1 VASLSQALPF
11 RPGPSRFILWVSA
24 APLCL
29 LLARL
34 LPLEGPVPAL
44 RLTAAGACVLL
55 LPGALL
61 LRLTGWP
68 RNLGVAAAGA
78 LALSLSVI
86 GFGLLLA
93 FAAGASLALVLAVVA
108 IFTGATLL
116 PAWRAS
122 AVVPVRSELLAAGG
136 ILLAGAAFGA
146 LVWWS
151 GGELRSDA
159 LFHLARV
166 RKLDA
171 FDVLS
176 VNAVNEF
183 RDGGPHPGYALPLW
197 HAGLALIARLG
208 GVDPTLVVQHLAAFL
223 TPLALL
229 VAYGAGA
236 TLFRSPAGGL
246 AVAAAQLAQLG
257 FSRGGTGSFESI
269 ALPASVGRVLLVP
282 AVLALT
288 FWLLQVGWRQAV
300 LPLVAGGLALAA
312 IHPTYAIFVCVPL
325 AGFALARLLLAPG
338 DRDGLGRLGVA
349 LGAIAVPSGL
359 FFAWLLPVV
368 RDTGSYRPG
377 AEERASGV
385 AHYSTQLD
393 VFGEGFR
400 LAPEAITR
408 AGPVVIAAL
417 LAIPLAVAGARRR
430 WASFVLGGSLAV
442 LALLLVPALFTW
454 LSDAVS
460 LSQSRRLAGFL
471 PLPFALAGAAFV
483 LARLRV
489 VGVALALGAGLALE
503 LLYSAELTY
512 RLQRPAPVWPVW
524 LAVIGGVTALAAGA
538 VLVRRPWLVERLS
551 ERFPLDRRFV
561 ALAAAAFVLP
571 VAVGGLASLDMSK
584 EANPNALTPGLLR
597 ALQRLPEG
605 SVVFSQVEPSYEVAA
620 YTPLYVAA
628 APPGHVADTA
638 ANRPYARRRDV
649 VRFFSPRGTDA
660 SRRSILARY
669 GADYVLVDL
678 SRPYPEGLR
687 RWLEPVYEDAR
698 YLLLRAPEER

>member
-1 VASLSQALPF
+1 MASLTQALPL
-11 RPGPSRFILWVSA
+11 RQGASRFILWVAA
-24 APLCL
+24 APLL
-29 LLARL
+29 LLIARL

-44 RLTAAGACVLL
+44 RLAAAGACVFL

-78 LALSLSVI
+78 LVLSLAVI

-108 IFTGATLL
+108 IFIGAAFV
-116 PAWRAS
+116 PAWRA
-122 AVVPVRSELLAAGG
+122 AVVPPVRAELLAAGG
-136 ILLAGAAFGA
+136 VLLFGAAFGA
-146 LVWWS
+146 LVWWT
-151 GGELRSDA
+151 GGDLRSDA

-183 RDGGPHPGYALPLW
+183 RDGGPHPGYAFPLW
-197 HAGLALIARLG
+197 HAGLALVARLG
-208 GVDPTLVVQHLAAFL
+208 DVDPTLVVQKLPAIL

-236 TLFRSPAGGL
+236 TLFRSAAGGL

-257 FSRGGTGSFESI
+257 FSRGGTGSFESL
-269 ALPASVGRVLLVP
+269 ASPASVGRVLLFP

-288 FWLLQVGWRQAV
+288 FWLLEVGWRQAV
-300 LPLVAGGLALAA
+300 IPLVAAALALAA

-338 DRDGLGRLGVA
+338 DREGLGRLGVA

-377 AEERASGV
+377 EEQRARGI

-393 VFGEGFR
+393 VVGDSFR

-430 WASFVLGGSLAV
+430 WGSFVLGGSLAV
-442 LALLLVPALFTW
+442 LVLLLVPALFTW
-454 LSDAVS
+454 LSDTVS
-460 LSQSRRLAGFL
+460 LSQSRRLAGFM

-483 LARLRV
+483 LARLRL
-489 VGVALALGAGLALE
+489 VGVALALGAGIALE

-512 RLQRPAPVWPVW
+512 RLQRPAPAWPVW
-524 LAVIGGVTALAAGA
+524 LAVIGGVAALVVGA
-538 VLVRRPWLVERLS
+538 VLVRRAGLIERLS
-551 ERFPLDRRFV
+551 ARFPLDRRFV
-561 ALAAAAFVLP
+561 ALAALAFVLP
-571 VAVGGLASLDMSK
+571 VAVGGLASLDTVAD
-584 EANPNALTPGLLR
+584 ENPNALTPGLVQ
-597 ALQRLPEG
+597 ALKRVPEG
-605 SVVFSQVEPSYEVAA
+605 SVVFSELEPSYEVAA

-628 APPGHVADTA
+628 APPGHVANTA
-638 ANRPYARRRDV
+638 ANRPLERRKDV
-649 VRFFSPRGTDA
+649 IRFFSPRETDEF
-660 SRRSILARY
+660 RRSILARY
-669 GADYVLVDL
+669 DADYVLVDL
-678 SRPYPEGLR
+678 SRPYPEELGR
-687 RWLEPVYEDAR
+687 ELEPVYKDAR
-698 YLLLRAPEER
+698 YLLLRAPQEG

>member
-1 VASLSQALPF
+1 MASLTHALPF
-11 RPGPSRFILWVSA
+11 RPGASRFALWVA
-24 APLCL
+24 APPL
-29 LLARL
+29 LLLIARL
-34 LPLEGPVPAL
+34 LPLGGPVPAL
-44 RLTAAGACVLL
+44 RLVAAGACVLL
-55 LPGALL
+55 LPGALI

-78 LALSLSVI
+78 LALSLAVI

-93 FAAGASLALVLAVVA
+93 FAAGASLVFVLAVVA
-108 IFTGATLL
+108 IFTGASVL
-116 PAWRAS
+116 PAWRAT
-122 AVVPVRSELLAAGG
+122 AVPPVRSELLVAGG
-136 ILLAGAAFGA
+136 ILFLGTAFAA

-151 GGELRSDA
+151 GGDLRSDA

-166 RKLDA
+166 RKLEA

-183 RDGGPHPGYALPLW
+183 RDGGPHPGYAFPLW
-197 HAGLALIARLG
+197 HAALALVARLG
-208 GVDPTLVVQHLAAFL
+208 GVDPTLVVQHLAAVL

-236 TLFRSPAGGL
+236 TLFRSTAGGL
-246 AVAAAQLAQLG
+246 AVAVTQLAQLG
-257 FSRGGTGSFESI
+257 LSRDGTGSFESL
-269 ALPASVGRVLLVP
+269 ALPATAGRLLLVP
-282 AVLALT
+282 VVLALT
-288 FWLLQVGWRQAV
+288 FWLLEVGWRQAL
-300 LPLVAGGLALAA
+300 LPLVAGGLALAV

-338 DRDGLGRLGVA
+338 DREGLGRLGVA

-393 VFGEGFR
+393 VFGDSFR

-454 LSDAVS
+454 ISDTVS

-471 PLPFALAGAAFV
+471 PLPFALAGAAYV

-489 VGVALALGAGLALE
+489 VGVALALAAGLGLE
-503 LLYSAELTY
+503 LAYSAELTY

-524 LAVIGGVTALAAGA
+524 LAVIGGLTALVAGA
-538 VLVRRPWLVERLS
+538 VLVRRAELMERLS
-551 ERFPLDRRFV
+551 ARYPLDRRFV
-561 ALAAAAFVLP
+561 ALAATAFVLP
-571 VAVGGLASLDMSK
+571 VAVGGLASLDTTAA
-584 EANPNALTPGLLR
+584 ENPNALTPGLVQ
-597 ALQRLPEG
+597 ALERVPEG
-605 SVVFSQVEPSYEVAA
+605 SVVFSELEPSYEVAA
-620 YTPLYVAA
+620 YAPLYVAA

-638 ANRPYARRRDV
+638 ANRPYARRKDV
-649 VRFFSPRGTDA
+649 VRFFSPRETDDF
-660 SRRSILARY
+660 RRSILARY
-669 GADYVLVDL
+669 GADYLLVDV
-678 SRPYPEGLR
+678 SRPYPEELAR
-687 RWLEPVYEDAR
+687 ELEPVYEDAR
-698 YLLLRAPEER
+698 YLLLRAPR

>member
-1 VASLSQALPF
+1 VASLIHALPF
-11 RPGPSRFILWVSA
+11 RPGASRFALWVA
-24 APLCL
+24 VAPVL
-29 LLARL
+29 LLFARV
-34 LPLEGPVPAL
+34 LPLEGPVPAF
-44 RLTAAGACVLL
+44 RLAAAAACVLL

-61 LRLTGWP
+61 LRLSGWP
-68 RNLGVAAAGA
+68 RNPGVAAAGA
-78 LALSLSVI
+78 LGLSLAVV

-108 IFTGATLL
+108 IFTGAALL
-116 PAWRAS
+116 PAWRAA
-122 AVVPVRSELLAAGG
+122 AVPPVGAELLVAGG
-136 ILLAGAAFGA
+136 ILLLGIAFGA

-183 RDGGPHPGYALPLW
+183 QDGGPHPGYAFPLW
-197 HAGLALIARLG
+197 HAALALVARLA
-208 GVDPTLVVQHLAAFL
+208 GVDPTLVVQHLAAVL

-236 TLFRSPAGGL
+236 TLFRSRAGGF
-246 AVAAAQLAQLG
+246 AVVSAQLAQLG
-257 FSRGGTGSFESI
+257 LSREGTGSFEAL
-269 ALPASVGRVLLVP
+269 ALPASVGRILLVP
-282 AVLALT
+282 AVLALV
-288 FWLLQVGWRQAV
+288 FWLLEVGWRQAV
-300 LPLVAGGLALAA
+300 LPVVAAGMALAA

-325 AGFALARLLLAPG
+325 AGFVLVRLVLAPG
-338 DRDGLGRLGVA
+338 DREGLGRLGVA
-349 LGAIAVPSGL
+349 LGAIVVPSGL

-377 AEERASGV
+377 AEERATGV
-385 AHYSTQLD
+385 VHYSTQLD
-393 VFGEGFR
+393 VFGESFR

-408 AGPVVIAAL
+408 AGPVVIAGL

-430 WASFVLGGSLAV
+430 WASFVLGGCLAV

-454 LSDAVS
+454 ISDTVS

-471 PLPFALAGAAFV
+471 PLPFVLAGAAFV
-483 LARLRV
+483 LARLRIA
-489 VGVALALGAGLALE
+489 GVAIAFGAGLALE

-512 RLQRPAPVWPVW
+512 RLQRPAPGWPVW
-524 LAVIGGVTALAAGA
+524 FAVIGGLAALVAGV
-538 VLVRRPWLVERLS
+538 VLVRRPGLLERLS
-551 ERFPLDRRFV
+551 ARFPLDRRFV

-571 VAVGGLASLDMSK
+571 VAVGGLASLDTSS
-584 EANPNALTPGLLR
+584 EENPNALTPGLLE
-597 ALQRLPEG
+597 ALAGVPEG
-605 SVVFSQVEPSYEVAA
+605 SVVFSQLEPSYEVAA
-620 YTPLYVAA
+620 YTALYVAA

-649 VRFFSPRGTDA
+649 VRFFSPRATGEVRQST
-660 SRRSILARY
+660 LTRY
-669 GADYVLVDL
+669 GADYVLIDR
-678 SRPYPEGLR
+678 SRPYPEALAR
-687 RWLEPVYEDAR
+687 ELEPIYEDAR
-698 YLLLRAPEER
+698 YLLLRASQTG

>member
-1 VASLSQALPF
+1 MASLTQALPL
-11 RPGPSRFILWVSA
+11 RQGPSRFILWVAA
-24 APLCL
+24 APLL
-29 LLARL
+29 LLIARL

-44 RLTAAGACVLL
+44 RLAAAGACVFL

-78 LALSLSVI
+78 LVLSLAVI

-108 IFTGATLL
+108 IFTGAAVL
-116 PAWRAS
+116 PAWRA
-122 AVVPVRSELLAAGG
+122 AVVLPVRSELLAAGG
-136 ILLAGAAFGA
+136 ILLFGAALGA
-146 LVWWS
+146 LVWWT
-151 GGELRSDA
+151 GGDLRSDA

-171 FDVLS
+171 FEVLS

-183 RDGGPHPGYALPLW
+183 RDGGPHPGYAFPLW
-197 HAGLALIARLG
+197 HAGLALVARLG
-208 GVDPTLVVQHLAAFL
+208 DVDPTLVVQKLPAIL

-236 TLFRSPAGGL
+236 TLFRSAAGGL

-257 FSRGGTGSFESI
+257 FSRGGTGSFESL
-269 ALPASVGRVLLVP
+269 AAPASVGRILLLP

-288 FWLLQVGWRQAV
+288 FWLLEVGWRQAV
-300 LPLVAGGLALAA
+300 IPLVAAALALAA

-325 AGFALARLLLAPG
+325 AGFALARLLLVPG
-338 DRDGLGRLGVA
+338 DREGLGRLGVA

-377 AEERASGV
+377 EEQRARGI

-393 VFGEGFR
+393 VVGDSFR

-417 LAIPLAVAGARRR
+417 LAIPLALAGARRR
-430 WASFVLGGSLAV
+430 WGSFVLGGSLAV
-442 LALLLVPALFTW
+442 LVLLLVPALFTW
-454 LSDAVS
+454 LSDTVS
-460 LSQSRRLAGFL
+460 LSQSRRLAGFM

-483 LARLRV
+483 LARLRL
-489 VGVALALGAGLALE
+489 VGVALALGAGIALE

-512 RLQRPAPVWPVW
+512 RLQRPAPAWPVW
-524 LAVIGGVTALAAGA
+524 LAVVGGVAALVMGA
-538 VLVRRPWLVERLS
+538 VLVRRAGLIERLS
-551 ERFPLDRRFV
+551 ARFPLDRRFV
-561 ALAAAAFVLP
+561 AFAAAAFVLP
-571 VAVGGLASLDMSK
+571 VAVGGLASLDTVT
-584 EANPNALTPGLLR
+584 EENPNALTPGLVQ
-597 ALQRLPEG
+597 ALKRVPEG
-605 SVVFSQVEPSYEVAA
+605 SVVFSELEPSYEVAA

-628 APPGHVADTA
+628 APPGHVANTA
-638 ANRPYARRRDV
+638 ANRPLARRKDV
-649 VRFFSPRGTDA
+649 IRFFSPRETDEF
-660 SRRSILARY
+660 RRSILARY
-669 GADYVLVDL
+669 DADYVLVDL
-678 SRPYPEGLR
+678 SRPYPEELR
-687 RWLEPVYEDAR
+687 RELEPIYEDAR
-698 YLLLRAPEER
+698 YLLLRAPQEG

>member
-1 VASLSQALPF
+1 MASLTQALPF
-11 RPGPSRFILWVSA
+11 RPGVSRFVLWVAA
-24 APLCL
+24 APLVL
-29 LLARL
+29 LFARL
-34 LPLEGPVPAL
+34 LPLGGPVPAL
-44 RLTAAGACVLL
+44 RLAAAGACVLL

-68 RNLGVAAAGA
+68 RNLGVAAAGG
-78 LALSLSVI
+78 LALSLAVI

-108 IFTGATLL
+108 LFTGAAVL
-116 PAWRAS
+116 PAWRAA
-122 AVVPVRSELLAAGG
+122 AVPPVRSDLLAAGG
-136 ILLAGAAFGA
+136 ILLFGAAFGA
-146 LVWWS
+146 LVWW
-151 GGELRSDA
+151 GGGDLRSDA

-183 RDGGPHPGYALPLW
+183 RDGGPHPGYAFPLW
-197 HAGLALIARLG
+197 HAALALVARLG
-208 GVDPTLVVQHLAAFL
+208 GVDPTLVVQHLAAVL

-229 VAYGAGA
+229 LAYGAGA
-236 TLFRSPAGGL
+236 TLFRSAAGGL
-246 AVAAAQLAQLG
+246 AVAAAQLAQLAL
-257 FSRGGTGSFESI
+257 SRGGTGSFESL
-269 ALPASVGRVLLVP
+269 ALPATVGRILLFP

-288 FWLLQVGWRQAV
+288 FWLLEVGWRQGAP
-300 LPLVAGGLALAA
+300 PLVAAGLALAA
-312 IHPTYAIFVCVPL
+312 IHPTYTIFVCVPL
-325 AGFALARLLLAPG
+325 AGFAFARLLLAPG
-338 DRDGLGRLGVA
+338 DREGLGRLGIA
-349 LGAIAVPSGL
+349 LAAIAVPSGL

-377 AEERASGV
+377 AEQRASGV

-393 VFGEGFR
+393 VFGESFR

-430 WASFVLGGSLAV
+430 WGSFVLGGSLAV
-442 LALLLVPALFTW
+442 LALLLVPALFAW
-454 LSDAVS
+454 ISDTVS
-460 LSQSRRLAGFL
+460 LSQSRRLAAFL
-471 PLPFALAGAAFV
+471 PLPFALAGAAFL
-483 LARLRV
+483 LARLRQL
-489 VGVALALGAGLALE
+489 GVALALGAGLALE

-524 LAVIGGVTALAAGA
+524 LAVTCGVAALIAGA
-538 VLVRRPWLVERLS
+538 VLVRRAGLMDRLS

-571 VAVGGLASLDMSK
+571 VAVGGLASLDTSA
-584 EANPNALTPGLLR
+584 ETSPNALTPGLLQVLEQ
-597 ALQRLPEG
+597 APAG
-605 SVVFSQVEPSYEVAA
+605 SVVFSQLEPSYEVAA

-649 VRFFSPRGTDA
+649 VRFFSPRATEDF
-660 SRRSILARY
+660 RRSTLARY
-669 GADYVLVDL
+669 DADYLLIDR
-678 SRPYPEGLR
+678 SRPYPENLGR
-687 RWLEPVYEDAR
+687 GFQPVYEDAR
-698 YLLLRAPEER
+698 YLLLNAR